1 MSEQVTQSL
10 IEITVRTKKAEKA
23 AMGYTKSN
31 KLPPS
36 GSPGNGVDAA
46 DGVGIKSLVDHA
58 LDCARNSNFQ
68 EAREALEQAKQ
79 RLKE

>member
-1 MSEQVTQSL
+1 
-10 IEITVRTKKAEKA
+10 
-23 AMGYTKSN
+23 MGYTKSN
-31 KLPPS
+31 KLPAS
-36 GSPGNGVDAA
+36 ASSDNGVDGS
-46 DGVGIKSLVDHA
+46 DGGGIKSLVDHA